1 MPAWRR
7 ERGHRTRTEAG
18 REVERV
24 LPRQKI
30 SKTVLAGRERFKI
43 INAHFG
49 SRLEA
54 RRRGARAAWWAG
66 RPPSLFPV
74 PTSPASKL
82 LAAPRSWP
90 DLARTRM
97 SNRLTVHCRRPW
109 RDRASKRERERMP
122 GSWIIVGLVTAMAAH
137 GRNDRFRRY
146 VYGWGCRNHA

>member
-1 MPAWRR
+1 MLINARMEERAGIVRTPVGKLNAFYRGKKNRKRSSRGRNNLKLSMPTLA
-7 ERGHRTRTEAG
+7 AA
-18 REVERV
+18 
-24 LPRQKI
+24 LK
-30 SKTVLAGRERFKI
+30 LAGAVPARPGGQAPFPYPRS
-43 INAHFG
+43 HF
-49 SRLEA
+49 
-54 RRRGARAAWWAG
+54 
-66 RPPSLFPV
+66 
-74 PTSPASKL
+74 PASKL